1 MATASTARN
10 ARKRPNFLRD
20 IVVIRLIN
28 AWWIAT
34 FFQPDEFFQSLEP
47 AWRLAFGSESGA
59 WLTWVCKV
67 YLYSIRVSRQDW
79 IHCRD
84 ASSTKADHFF
94 RNGIISCA
102 RRFTP
107 RCSPPRIW
115 WPTSSLALSPPAM
128 SSEPSWLW
136 PPPRPCRPSSQPSET
151 GMPGGSPLRYTAPA
165 HSPPSLPYARLSP
178 NLIDLTN
185 THPQLFLQIFSPWQW
200 YVSTRTFSN
209 SLETTLTIMA
219 LYYWPWE
226 LLGSAK
232 PAKENP
238 RAPGPL
244 RSLWPLR
251 ASLSLAALAVI
262 LRPTNVLIW
271 ITIVGVALTRVTMK
285 GSSPLSWAIIFTLV
299 REAVLCGALVLGAS
313 FVSDRLYFGFW
324 TFPPYNWLNFNISKS
339 LAVFYGRN
347 PWHYYLLQGIPL
359 LCTTSLPFAIA
370 GLYSPSASSPDQ
382 ANTLR
387 TLSNTV
393 FATVGALSL
402 ISHKEVR
409 FIYPLLPALSILAAP
424 FAASFFTSDP
434 RSPAAASTSKPSPS
448 SRPGLRHK
456 PYLFAAL
463 GINLVLA
470 GFLTF
475 LHQPA
480 PLTVLSY
487 LRKEYERIHPA
498 SVQLAH
504 ATHRP
509 PQPRDELFA
518 VFLMPCHSTP
528 WRSHLVYPGL
538 DAYALTC
545 EPPLHTQPNTP
556 ERDNYRDEAD
566 RFYDDPVGF
575 LAGELFAPD
584 RGLPL
589 PRYIIG
595 FEGIEPWLREF
606 LETPRGKQ
614 LGLRIRR
621 VWGGFNGFVHE
632 DWRRSGRMLV
642 WDTGIYDDAP
652 EANSNA

>member
-59 WLTWVCKV
+59 WLTWEWH
-67 YLYSIRVSRQDW
+67 YQLR
-79 IHCRD
+79 
-84 ASSTKADHFF
+84 
-94 RNGIISCA
+94 
-102 RRFTP
+102 
-107 RCSPPRIW
+107 
-115 WPTSSLALSPPAM
+115 SSLHPALFSAAYLVADKLSSLIPAGNVFRTFVVM
-128 SSEPSWLW
+128 AAPKTLQAVIAALGDWYAWRLAV
-136 PPPRPCRPSSQPSET
+136 T
-151 GMPGGSPLRYTAPA
+151 IYGPG
-165 HSPPSLPYARLSP
+165 SLASFFA
-178 NLIDLTN
+178 
-185 THPQLFLQIFSPWQW
+185 LFLQIFSPWQW

-251 ASLSLAALAVI
+251 ASLSLAALAVV

-387 TLSNTV
+387 TLSYTV

-621 VWGGFNGFVHE
+621 VWGGFNGFVNE

-652 EANSNA
+652 EANSKA